1 VNASLA
7 ARFLTILFT
16 ASLKASFIFL
26 VVCFAARLLRDSLPQ
41 LRHLLWLG
49 AIFSY
54 LIILLL
60 SLFGPVLLPMHVAGS
75 ASWDGISRTVSEV
88 LLTQGVLSVPAGA
101 GSPSFG
107 AAEAGLRTGI
117 WACSALSAWVAGV
130 LVSFLRVAIGS
141 VKLRRL
147 VIEARRRSACGGQA
161 QYGQQ
166 LRDLAEVGASR
177 RVRVLQSLT
186 CRVPYAGGVW
196 HPFIMLPA
204 SARAWPRQRLHA
216 VLLHELRH
224 VERWD
229 CLTQAAARWIC
240 ALFWFVPFTWIAYS
254 FLYAEQEKACDA
266 SVVENGVAPGDY
278 ASCILD
284 AVRLCPQPAPFAS
297 LYSPA
302 WRKRILEERIRNILE
317 GGRAVKKRWLVFAL
331 SALVVC
337 ALVVAGGCVRS
348 RRVSDAEAYQRFVG
362 TFVNTAYPGTLSH
375 SQVSV
380 IRPDYVGE
388 DWLFPDSAKPDG
400 QWKIKVKRTWV
411 DRAGNT
417 YCQFYSSYIAGYYA
431 DVKRTS
437 RALMRVDK
445 AGKVWECFSVCG
457 SEGEAGKYPEPE
469 NLIKGAPEY
478 YIYYR
483 K

>member
-1 VNASLA
+1 MNASFA
-7 ARFLTILFT
+7 ARFLAILFT
-16 ASLKASFIFL
+16 VSLKASLIFL
-26 VVCFAARLLRDSLPQ
+26 VVYFASRLLRDSLPH
-41 LRHLLWLG
+41 LRHMLWLG
-49 AIFSY
+49 AIFSH

-60 SLFGPVLLPMHVAGS
+60 SLFGPALPPMQMTGPTTR
-75 ASWDGISRTVSEV
+75 DGISRTVSEV
-88 LLTQGVLSVPAGA
+88 LLAQGLFSVPAGT

-107 AAEAGLRTGI
+107 VTQAGLRMGI
-117 WACSALSAWVAGV
+117 WAYSALSVWIAGV
-130 LVSFLRVAIGS
+130 LVSFLRVAVGS
-141 VKLRRL
+141 VRLRRL
-147 VIEARRRSACGGQA
+147 VIEARRRSACSGQA

-166 LRDLAEVGASR
+166 FRDLAALGASR
-177 RVRVLQSLT
+177 RVRVLQSPA
-186 CRVPYAGGVW
+186 CRVPYAGGIW

-204 SARAWPRQRLHA
+204 SAQAWSRQRLRA

-240 ALFWFVPFTWIAYS
+240 ALFWFVPLTWVAYS

-284 AVRLCPQPAPFAS
+284 AVRLCPQPAPFAG

-302 WRKRILEERIRNILE
+302 WRKRILEERIRNIFE

-331 SALVVC
+331 SAFAVC

-348 RRVSDAEAYQRFVG
+348 RRVSDEEAYQRFVG
-362 TFVNTAYPGTLSH
+362 TFVNTTYPGTLSH

-380 IRPDYVGE
+380 IRADYIGE
-388 DWLFPDSAKPDG
+388 DWLFPDSARPDG

-417 YCQFYSSYIAGYYA
+417 YCQFYSSYFAGYYA
-431 DVKRTS
+431 DLKRTS
-437 RALMRVDK
+437 RALMRVDQ
-445 AGKVWECFSVCG
+445 AGKVWECFSACG